1 MERGGVT
8 LEEALSQAGAQL
20 QAGDLAAAE
29 SAYRA
34 ILERAPGHVDA
45 LSQLAAIEQRLGRRH
60 RAVKLLEKAA
70 KLRPDDAVV
79 QLDLGKLR
87 DGFGDH
93 PAALRHYAKAIELDP
108 GFAEA
113 YAQLAWSF
121 FARQRFTDSE
131 AIARRALTIKPSLSE
146 ARFTLARALAAQGR
160 LGEAVPMLG
169 EVVAAEPGLALA
181 HLHLA
186 SSQED
191 PVAAAASYRRA
202 LELDPGLTAIH
213 RRLGETLRRIG
224 DDRAAIEPLRRAVER
239 VPGDIEAWAELGGAL
254 VGSDRA
260 EAARCLER
268 ALALDPR
275 HLGALVRRIELLQ
288 WDGRFDEAEARLE
301 HLVAAM
307 PERIER
313 ELIWQRL
320 AELLYFDVHRPL
332 PPELVQQVERRLD
345 ALILGRVQSF
355 GALPARER
363 GAHTTLRVGYLSE
376 NFGDQPIG
384 HVTAS
389 LFGAHDRANVEVH
402 GFSLRDRSA
411 EAAPFAARI
420 RAGFDVFHAVHEL
433 SPRGAASAIRDADI
447 DILVDIDGHAGRRT
461 AEILAYRPAPRQ
473 VVFLGTGSGL
483 NLSCADY
490 LISDRIVVPPGE
502 EGLHREQIVRLP
514 DSMHCA
520 DRHEIAARPPARTRC
535 GLPAKGFVFGAFAR
549 PDKLDRAIMT
559 AWLRIL
565 GAVEGSVLW
574 LSPPAAGTAL
584 EHNLRALAEAQG
596 VDPDRLVFA
605 ERLADKAVHLAR
617 HAHCGLLLDT
627 PGFNAAST
635 ALDALWAGV
644 PVLALKGTRPFNRLS
659 ASFLAAL
666 GMDELVCGSLAEY
679 ERRAIALARDPAAL
693 AALRTTLA
701 DQRVSQPLFDIARF
715 AGVLE
720 LAYGR
725 IWQDHA
731 TGAPLRGFDL
741 ANAPPPSA
749 PAKPPKRKTK
759 RKPA

>member
-1 MERGGVT
+1 MT
-8 LEEALSQAGAQL
+8 LDEALSQAGARL

-70 KLRPDDAVV
+70 RLRPDDPVL

-93 PAALRHYAKAIELDP
+93 GAALRHYAKAIELDP
-108 GFAEA
+108 KFAEA
-113 YAQLAWSF
+113 YGELAWSF
-121 FARQRFTDSE
+121 FARRRFTDAE
-131 AIARRALTIKPSLSE
+131 GVARRALAIRPNLTA

-160 LGEAVPMLG
+160 LGESVPILRAVI
-169 EVVAAEPGLALA
+169 AAEPGSALA

-186 SSQED
+186 SSLED
-191 PVAAAASYRRA
+191 PADAVASYRRA
-202 LELDPGLTAIH
+202 LELEAGLTVVH
-213 RRLGETLRRIG
+213 RMIGESLRRAG
-224 DDRAAIEPLRRAVER
+224 DDAAAIEPLRRAVEGM
-239 VPGDIEAWAELGGAL
+239 PGDVEAWAELGGAL

-260 EAARCLER
+260 EAARCLDR
-268 ALALDPR
+268 ALALDPH

-288 WDGRFDEAEARLE
+288 WDGRFDEAEAQLQ
-301 HLVAAM
+301 HLIAAL

-313 ELIWQRL
+313 EMVWQRL
-320 AELLYFDVHRPL
+320 AEILYFDVHRPL
-332 PPELVQQVERRLD
+332 PPELVRQVERRLD
-345 ALILGRVQSF
+345 GLVAGRVQSF
-355 GALPARER
+355 GALPARAR
-363 GAHTTLRVGYLSE
+363 GSHARLRIGYLSE

-389 LFGAHDRANVEVH
+389 LFGAHDRAHVEVH
-402 GFSLRDRSA
+402 GFSLRDRSV

-420 RAGFDVFHAVHEL
+420 RAGFDVFHAVHAH
-433 SPRGAASAIRDADI
+433 SPRAVAAAIQAADI
-447 DILVDIDGHAGRRT
+447 DILVDIDGYAGRRT
-461 AEILAYRPAPRQ
+461 AEILAYRPVPRQ

-483 NLSCADY
+483 NLACADY

-502 EGLHREQIVRLP
+502 EGLHREQIVRMP

-520 DRHEIAARPPARTRC
+520 DRHEIAAKPPTRRSC

-549 PDKLDRAIMT
+549 PDKLDRAIVT

-565 GAVEGSVLW
+565 GAVEHSVLF
-574 LSPPAAGTAL
+574 LSPPAPGTAL
-584 EHNLRALAEAQG
+584 ADQLRALAQAHG
-596 VDPDRLVFA
+596 VDPGRLVFA

-617 HAHCGLLLDT
+617 YGHCGLLLDT

-666 GMDELVCGSLAEY
+666 GMPDLVCASLADY
-679 ERRAIALARDPAAL
+679 ERRAIALARDPGAL
-693 AALRTTLA
+693 AALRKRVA
-701 DQRVSQPLFDIARF
+701 DQRLSAPLFDIASF
-715 AGVLE
+715 AGALE

-725 IWQDHA
+725 IWQDYA
-731 TGAPLRGFDL
+731 EGAPLRGFEL
-741 ANAPPPSA
+741 AKAPVPA
-749 PAKPPKRKTK
+749 PAQPPTRRTTKPT
-759 RKPA
+759 

>member
-1 MERGGVT
+1 VT

-20 QAGDLAAAE
+20 QAGDLPAAE

-34 ILERAPGHVDA
+34 ILERAPDHVDA
-45 LSQLAAIEQRLGRRH
+45 LSRLAVIERRLGRPH
-60 RAVKLLEKAA
+60 RGVKLLEKAA
-70 KLRPDDAVV
+70 KLRPDDPVV
-79 QLDLGKLR
+79 QLDLGTLR

-93 PAALRHYAKAIELDP
+93 GAALRHYAKAIELDP
-108 GFAEA
+108 NFAEA

-121 FARQRFTDSE
+121 FARRRFTDAE
-131 AIARRALTIKPSLSE
+131 AVARRALTIKPSLNE
-146 ARFTLARALAAQGR
+146 ARFALARALAAQGR
-160 LGEAVPMLG
+160 LGDSVPILREVLAV
-169 EVVAAEPGLALA
+169 EPNLALA

-186 SSQED
+186 SSLED
-191 PVAAAASYRRA
+191 PIAAAASFRRA
-202 LELDPGLTAIH
+202 LELDPGLAPIH
-213 RRLGETLRRIG
+213 RMLGEALRRAG
-224 DDRAAIEPLRRAVER
+224 DDAAAIAPLRRAVEG

-254 VGSDRA
+254 IGSDRA

-275 HLGALVRRIELLQ
+275 HLVAQVRRIELLQ

-301 HLVAAM
+301 HLIAAL

-313 ELIWQRL
+313 EIVWQRL

-332 PPELVQQVERRLD
+332 PPELVQQAERRLD
-345 ALILGRVQSF
+345 GLIAGRVQSF
-355 GALPARER
+355 GALPARQR
-363 GAHTTLRVGYLSE
+363 GVHATLRIGYLSE
-376 NFGDQPIG
+376 NFGDHPIG

-389 LFGAHDRANVEVH
+389 LFDAHDRAHVEVH
-402 GFSLRDRSA
+402 GFSLRDRSG

-420 RAGFDVFHAVHEL
+420 RAGFDVFHDVHEH
-433 SPRGAASAIRDADI
+433 SPRAVAEAIGAADI

-483 NLSCADY
+483 NLSYADY
-490 LISDRIVVPPGE
+490 LITDRIVVPPGE
-502 EGLHREQIVRLP
+502 EGLHREQIVRMP

-520 DRHEIAARPPARTRC
+520 DRHEIAAKPPARTRC

-565 GAVEGSVLW
+565 GGVEGSVLW
-574 LSPPAAGTAL
+574 LSQPAAGTAL
-584 EHNLRALAEAQG
+584 AETLRALAAAQG

-605 ERLADKAVHLAR
+605 ERLADKAAHLAR
-617 HAHCGLLLDT
+617 YGHCGLLLDT

-666 GMDELVCGSLAEY
+666 GMDELVCESLAAY
-679 ERRAIALARDPAAL
+679 ERRAIALARDPDAL
-693 AALRTTLA
+693 AALRRSLA
-701 DQRVSQPLFDIARF
+701 DKRLSAPLFDVAGF
-715 AGVLE
+715 AGALE

-725 IWQDHA
+725 IWQDYA
-731 TGAPLRGFDL
+731 TGAPQRGFEL
-741 ANAPPPSA
+741 RRESPPTPD
-749 PAKPPKRKTK
+749 KPPR
-759 RKPA
+759 RKPRSKRS